1 MLLKILK
8 PARLLVKGFMQ
19 TDTPRQLAAGLVLGM
34 FLGLIPKG
42 NLFAVAF
49 SVLLLGTQANL
60 VAGSIGAA
68 LFTAIN
74 TFSDPWAH
82 RIGAWLLEHP
92 KLGGYWAQAYD
103 MPLAPWTNFNN
114 TVVLGSVVLGL
125 ALALPLYWL
134 GKWSVTRWRPLV
146 AAQLQAYKVDQVL
159 GHVES
164 VASLKTS

>member
-1 MLLKILK
+1 MLLNFLK
-8 PARLLVKGFMQ
+8 PVRLLVKGFLE
-19 TDTPRQLAAGLVLGM
+19 TDSPRQLAAGLVLGM

-49 SVLLLGTQANL
+49 SVLLLGTRANL

-74 TFSDPWAH
+74 TLTDPWAH
-82 RIGAWLLEHP
+82 RIGAWLLENP
-92 KLGGYWAQAYD
+92 KLSGYWAKAYD

-125 ALALPLYWL
+125 GLAIPLYWF
-134 GKWSVTRWRPLV
+134 GKWGAARGRPLV
-146 AAQLQAYKVDQVL
+146 AHHLHAYKVDQVL